1 MRPPIA
7 QHAPPIRKPAAAAMR
22 AYQAKPLTTS
32 SKPLAPGALDLSG
45 LMLTCA
51 ITRAT
56 GLIATAARSW
66 SCCSLF
72 IGPPMRLLRDRG
84 DAAGSLLRRVDV
96 ETVRDGGGEFEVG
109 MARRRCELLD
119 RGLGAGLEHGVP
131 RDAHDCR
138 DPLGEQLLDSVE
150 VQLALGP
157 HLIDDRHGVGDEVG
171 VSVLAQ

>member
-1 MRPPIA
+1 MRPPMA

-32 SKPLAPGALDLSG
+32 SRPLAPGALDLSG

-56 GLIATAARSW
+56 GLIASAAQSW
-66 SCCSLF
+66 SCCSFF
-72 IGPPMRLLRDRG
+72 IGPPMRLLRDR
-84 DAAGSLLRRVDV
+84 ATRPASLLRRVDV
-96 ETVRDGGGEFEVG
+96 EAIRDRGGESEVG
-109 MARRRCELLD
+109 LARRRCELLD

-131 RDAHDCR
+131 RDAHDGR

-157 HLIDDRHGVGDEVG
+157 HLVD
-171 VSVLAQ
+171 